1 MDALEYEKA
10 RIRMCR
16 TMILKEGGCEAC
28 PLYDGLR
35 HRCWLAASAI
45 TNPDI
50 DTIETHIDRVIKW
63 AKDHPVKTRQS
74 EFLKMFPNANIKTI
88 IASLS
93 PCVLD
98 REEKPQRCAKYG
110 NLSISCRCIKCRDDY
125 WNEEVS
131 E

>member
-63 AKDHPVKTRQS
+63 AKEHHVRTRQS
-74 EFLKMFPNANIKTI
+74 EFLKMFPNALTDDGVLCIG
-88 IASLS
+88 
-93 PCVLD
+93 PC
-98 REEKPQRCAKYG
+98 EIEKDIVCANGKGCDDCCRKYW
-110 NLSISCRCIKCRDDY
+110 LT
-125 WNEEVS
+125 EVTNND
-131 E
+131 

>member
-16 TMILKEGGCEAC
+16 TMVLKEGGCVAC

-35 HRCWLAASAI
+35 NRCWLAASAI

-50 DTIETHIDRVIKW
+50 DTIETHVDRVIKW

-74 EFLKMFPNANIKTI
+74 EFLRMFPDAIRDGTGLVSICPKKVCTTYQN
-88 IASLS
+88 
-93 PCVLD
+93 
-98 REEKPQRCAKYG
+98 AKYCVEKRCG
-110 NLSISCRCIKCRDDY
+110 ICRQEFWLAEVTDDD
-125 WNEEVS
+125 
-131 E
+131 